1 MTNIQTLTKKE
12 LESKK
17 SELETEFNKV
27 RDELGDFIKSSES
40 VIDEKMNW
48 DDLSDFIKSTVEA
61 SKVSIDE
68 MSRLSK
74 EGVEINSEID
84 KRNGKSVR

>member
-27 RDELGDFIKSSES
+27 RDELGDFIKSTET
-40 VIDEKMNW
+40 VIKEK
-48 DDLSDFIKSTVEA
+48 TE
-61 SKVSIDE
+61 E
-68 MSRLSK
+68 MDRLSK
-74 EGVEINSEID
+74 EWTEINSEID
-84 KRNGKSVR
+84 KRDGKSVR

>member
-12 LESKK
+12 LENKK

-27 RDELGDFIKSSES
+27 RDELGDFIKSCES

-74 EGVEINSEID
+74 EWAEINSEID

>member
-12 LESKK
+12 LENKK

-74 EGVEINSEID
+74 EWAEINSEID
-84 KRNGKSVR
+84 KRNGKFVR

>member
-27 RDELGDFIKSSES
+27 RDKLGDFIKSSET

-48 DDLSDFIKSTVEA
+48 DELSDFIKSTVEA

-74 EGVEINSEID
+74 EWVEINSEID

>member
-12 LESKK
+12 LENKK

-74 EGVEINSEID
+74 EWAEINSEID

>member
-74 EGVEINSEID
+74 EWVEINSEID